1 MANIYIRKL
10 FPHDITHEVSLTT
23 NIVYEY
29 FNIRMNGIQ
38 TMTFK
43 GKTSGDIQ
51 NVTINNV
58 TDPRFGGGFKH
69 ILRSEKNY
77 EVGNIIIVCN
87 CGNYYS
93 LETITPTDERFAKC
107 ERLINSYLGG
117 ND

>member
-10 FPHDITHEVSLTT
+10 FPHDITREVSLPT

-69 ILRSEKNY
+69 ILRSEKKY

-93 LETITPTDERFAKC
+93 LETITPTDKRFAKC